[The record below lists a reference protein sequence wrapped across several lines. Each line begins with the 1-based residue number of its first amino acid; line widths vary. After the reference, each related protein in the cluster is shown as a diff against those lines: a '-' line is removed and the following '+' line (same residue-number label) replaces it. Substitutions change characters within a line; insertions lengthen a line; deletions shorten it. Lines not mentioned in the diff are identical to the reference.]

1 YNKNGVKT
9 ITVLLVWRRNQE
21 PSWSPD
27 LRILVVGP
35 KQVGKS
41 SSANTILGDEVF
53 SVLHPTLECVEK
65 VGKVDNRQ
73 VTVIDTPGWFG
84 RYCSE
89 DTPQEIKDLITHSAP
104 LHGPFPSAV
113 LLVLRG
119 HESFTQTDGI
129 RAEEHLSMLGHWV
142 WSRSIVLFTWGDRHG
157 VTPIEEHIERWP
169 ALKQLV
175 DKCGNRYN
183 VLDNSSG
190 RTENQVQELFETI
203 DETMVVN
210 DTGFLMRHFLKNA
223 MANNDSL
230 GKRVVEKER
239 TAQETIQKLMDAEM
253 ENQHLKK
260 SIAEKD
266 EMITH
271 LNERWDLEVKLI
283 SLTCEASVIQ
293 VIFFVLEDKR

>member
-1 YNKNGVKT
+1 TMAGVHGKSESEYQEKT
-9 ITVLLVWRRNQE
+9 TTKMV
-21 PSWSPD
+21 
-27 LRILVVGP
+27 ILVVGP

-210 DTGFLMRHFLKNA
+210 DTGFLIQRRIMLGSW
-223 MANNDSL
+223 SL
-230 GKRVVEKER
+230 VGFHHGSELVVQFWELQPGLSLPPLTRIRV
-239 TAQETIQKLMDAEM
+239 
-253 ENQHLKK
+253 
-260 SIAEKD
+260 
-266 EMITH
+266 
-271 LNERWDLEVKLI
+271 
-283 SLTCEASVIQ
+283 
-293 VIFFVLEDKR
+293 